1 MNKNMNKNLDKREK
15 AAKISDAV
23 GGLSEKTV
31 LDTGKKIDV
40 KGSAET
46 EEQKSDGKRTAKI
59 KSLGVT
65 DVFDS
70 GGAVFSPLLKK
81 PEGVY
86 INKAEHAARVVIDE
100 EGCTAA
106 AFNAVVGAMGGPPDY
121 EDVDFVLDKP
131 FIFAITDANGEIL
144 FMGCVYIV

>member
-1 MNKNMNKNLDKREK
+1 MNENMNKNLDKREK
-15 AAKISDAV
+15 AAKISDEL

-31 LDTGKKIDV
+31 LDTGKKRDV

-70 GGAVFSPLLKK
+70 GVADFSPLLKE

-86 INKAEHAARVVIDE
+86 INKAEHATR
-100 EGCTAA
+100 G
-106 AFNAVVGAMGGPPDY
+106 
-121 EDVDFVLDKP
+121 L
-131 FIFAITDANGEIL
+131 L
-144 FMGCVYIV
+144 

>member
-1 MNKNMNKNLDKREK
+1 M
-15 AAKISDAV
+15 
-23 GGLSEKTV
+23 
-31 LDTGKKIDV
+31 DTGKKRDV

-70 GGAVFSPLLKK
+70 GVADFSPLLKE

-86 INKAEHAARVVIDE
+86 INKAEHATRVVIDE

-106 AFNAVVGAMGGPPDY
+106 VFNAVVGAMGGPPDY

-144 FMGCVYIV
+144 FMGCVYTV